1 MSQEEI
7 ESLMNGLD
15 FGNDTDDD
23 SSESSSTENDTKS
36 DDSAEKM
43 SEDDINQL
51 IAQTDEII
59 SNEKEDSDTK
69 VSDDDIEEL
78 LSQVGN
84 EEPQKEDNDESLDD
98 LLNSLNTTEPQEA
111 LKDEVEESSKELEP
125 EAETE
130 DVDEILKEL
139 EEPQEEE
146 AKAKPQVEEPK
157 VEEPAVDEDQSVSNE
172 NIDDLLASIDGI
184 TDISEEE
191 NEPISQTRAKEDDDE
206 KSFRDIDDKISQ
218 GLFPLPV
225 EDDTKVVNQLSIVAN
240 DSEEKATKIFDVLS
254 NILDYNT
261 EIQNDVQALASFNEK
276 QLSMLTSLSQKF
288 PNINA
293 FKQNLEQSQAMN
305 EHIQDINNKLNL
317 GNTEIFQA
325 MELMQ
330 YHDINRQKI
339 ERVMSVIRKLTTY
352 LNNLFEDTGSHNEVA
367 VAKHIHGDKGTG
379 DLMAEDDLEALIAEF
394 NK

>member
-15 FGNDTDDD
+15 FGSDDIEED
-23 SSESSSTENDTKS
+23 STEEKTEEKVI
-36 DDSAEKM
+36 DSNEKM
-43 SEDDINQL
+43 SEDDINEL
-51 IAQTDEII
+51 IAQTEDII
-59 SNEKEDSDTK
+59 SEEKKENSK
-69 VSDDDIEEL
+69 VSDDDINEL
-78 LSQVGN
+78 LAQVDEN
-84 EEPQKEDNDESLDD
+84 NTKDDNNNDESLDE
-98 LLNSLNTTEPQEA
+98 LLNSFEDNSSSTDTKENIQEE
-111 LKDEVEESSKELEP
+111 LDKSETLQEDSKEEQNSDND
-125 EAETE
+125 E
-130 DVDEILKEL
+130 DIDQILKEIENEDSTKEDL
-139 EEPQEEE
+139 ETSDE
-146 AKAKPQVEEPK
+146 AS
-157 VEEPAVDEDQSVSNE
+157 DES
-172 NIDDLLASIDGI
+172 IDDLLASIDGI
-184 TDISEEE
+184 TDDDSNDEEFSLDDM
-191 NEPISQTRAKEDDDE
+191 PPAKTSSKDNDI
-206 KSFRDIDDKISQ
+206 KDIDDKINK

-261 EIQNDVQALASFNEK
+261 EIQNDVQALTTFNDK
-276 QLSMLTSLSQKF
+276 QLSMLSSLSKKF

-293 FKQNLEQSQAMN
+293 FKQNLEQSELMN
-305 EHIQDINNKLNL
+305 KHIQDINEKLNL

-339 ERVMSVIRKLTTY
+339 ERVMSVIRKLSTY
-352 LNNLFEDTGSHNEVA
+352 LNNLFEDAGNHSEVA
-367 VAKHIHGDKGTG
+367 VAKHIHGDKGTD

>member
-15 FGNDTDDD
+15 FGSDDIEED
-23 SSESSSTENDTKS
+23 STEEKTEEKVI
-36 DDSAEKM
+36 DSNEKM
-43 SEDDINQL
+43 SEDDINEL
-51 IAQTDEII
+51 IAQTEDII
-59 SNEKEDSDTK
+59 SEEKKENSK
-69 VSDDDIEEL
+69 VSDDDINEL
-78 LSQVGN
+78 LAQVDEN
-84 EEPQKEDNDESLDD
+84 NTKDDNNDESLDE
-98 LLNSLNTTEPQEA
+98 LLNSFEDNSSSTDTKENIQEE
-111 LKDEVEESSKELEP
+111 LDKSETLQEDSKEEQNSDND
-125 EAETE
+125 E
-130 DVDEILKEL
+130 DIDQILKEIENEDSTKEDL
-139 EEPQEEE
+139 ETSDE
-146 AKAKPQVEEPK
+146 AS
-157 VEEPAVDEDQSVSNE
+157 DES
-172 NIDDLLASIDGI
+172 IDDLLASIDGI
-184 TDISEEE
+184 TDDDSNDEEFSLDDM
-191 NEPISQTRAKEDDDE
+191 PPAKTSSKDNDI
-206 KSFRDIDDKISQ
+206 KDIDDKINK

-261 EIQNDVQALASFNEK
+261 EIQNDVQALTTFNDK
-276 QLSMLTSLSQKF
+276 QLSMLSSLSKKF

-293 FKQNLEQSQAMN
+293 FKQNLEQSELMN
-305 EHIQDINNKLNL
+305 KHIQDINEKLNL

-339 ERVMSVIRKLTTY
+339 ERVMSVIRKLSTY
-352 LNNLFEDTGSHNEVA
+352 LNNLFEDAGNHSEVA
-367 VAKHIHGDKGTG
+367 VAKHIHGDKGTD

>member
-15 FGNDTDDD
+15 FGSDDIEED
-23 SSESSSTENDTKS
+23 STEEKTEEKVI
-36 DDSAEKM
+36 DSNEKM
-43 SEDDINQL
+43 SEDDINEL
-51 IAQTDEII
+51 IAQTEDII
-59 SNEKEDSDTK
+59 SEEKKENSK
-69 VSDDDIEEL
+69 VSDDDINEL
-78 LSQVGN
+78 LAQVDEN
-84 EEPQKEDNDESLDD
+84 NTKDDNNNDESLDE
-98 LLNSLNTTEPQEA
+98 LLNSFEDNSSSTDTKENIQEE
-111 LKDEVEESSKELEP
+111 LDKSETLQEDSKEEQNSDND
-125 EAETE
+125 E
-130 DVDEILKEL
+130 DIDQILKEIENEDSTKEDL
-139 EEPQEEE
+139 ETSDE
-146 AKAKPQVEEPK
+146 AS
-157 VEEPAVDEDQSVSNE
+157 DES
-172 NIDDLLASIDGI
+172 IDDLLASIDGI
-184 TDISEEE
+184 TDDDSNDEEFSLDDM
-191 NEPISQTRAKEDDDE
+191 PPAKTSSKDNDI
-206 KSFRDIDDKISQ
+206 KDIDDKINK

-261 EIQNDVQALASFNEK
+261 EIQNDVQALATFNDK
-276 QLSMLTSLSQKF
+276 QLSMLSSLSKKF

-293 FKQNLEQSQAMN
+293 FKQNLEQSELMN
-305 EHIQDINNKLNL
+305 KHIQDINEKLNL

-339 ERVMSVIRKLTTY
+339 ERVMSVIRKLSTY
-352 LNNLFEDTGSHNEVA
+352 LNNLFEDAGNHSEVA
-367 VAKHIHGDKGTG
+367 VAKHIHGDKGTD